1 MVTTTI
7 GTITVNL
14 PADLSQAIDQAVEA
28 GIAKSRDDFIL
39 LAVREKIAA
48 QKQADELE
56 AQRRAQVPNI
66 LADIESRRRVNPA
79 DFGLPDSTIL
89 IREERN
95 R

>member
-1 MVTTTI
+1 MVTTTT

-14 PADLSQAIDQAVEA
+14 PADLSQAIEQAVRA
-28 GIAKSRDDFIL
+28 GIAKSRDEFIL
-39 LAVREKIAA
+39 LALRHELEAL
-48 QKQADELE
+48 KQADELE
-56 AQRRAQVPNI
+56 AQRRAQVPKI